1 VNLERMDKM
10 VRMVPPVLMAKM
22 VLTALKDRLEMT
34 VQMVKMVRQA
44 WMVKTV
50 PMETMDFRF

>member
-1 VNLERMDKM
+1 MGKM

-34 VQMVKMVRQA
+34 VQMVKMVR
-44 WMVKTV
+44 MVPPVLMAK
-50 PMETMDFRF
+50 MEFRF

>member
-1 VNLERMDKM
+1 MAKM

-22 VLTALKDRLEMT
+22 VLTALRDRLEM
-34 VQMVKMVRQA
+34 MVLMAKMVRQA

-50 PMETMDFRF
+50 LMAKMDFRF